1 MLVEVSS
8 LICHWAVWPS
18 PTLEGVSETLFT
30 EEEAPRR
37 SAGGRKVTIIVLAGA
52 GALLLIAAA
61 VAVLYLASL
70 RGAYQDA
77 VNVIP
82 EDETFPEA
90 EDRPERPTRT
100 DEDGDEVED
109 EQLNIL
115 LIGSD
120 SGGGS
125 GESENVPWL
134 PNAGRADTIM
144 WMHIP
149 HERDSVQVMSVMRDT
164 WVPIPG
170 HGEAKINA
178 SMSFGGSATTVA
190 TMEELMDVRIDHVA
204 AVDMVGF
211 QNLVGAM
218 EGVTVDSPVSFTSR
232 DGHHFHGGPQSMNST
247 EAMSFVRERKA
258 FDDGDFQRAAN
269 QQALMRG
276 VLDEVLTPSTLTNPA
291 RIHSMVSTFAPHMA
305 VDSQLSDAEYVTDL
319 GWSMREVRG
328 GDIDMFTIDNHGLG
342 TAGSESIIV
351 PDYDAFSEAG
361 EAMREGRFD
370 EYAAEH

>member
-1 MLVEVSS
+1 M
-8 LICHWAVWPS
+8 
-18 PTLEGVSETLFT
+18 SETLFT

-37 SAGGRKVTIIVLAGA
+37 STRGRKITIIVLAGA
-52 GALLLIAAA
+52 GALLLIAVTAA
-61 VAVLYLASL
+61 ILYLVSL
-70 RGAYQDA
+70 RGAYQGA

-82 EDETFPEA
+82 EEDTFPEDQ
-90 EDRPERPTRT
+90 ERPERSTTT
-100 DEDGDEVED
+100 DDDGEEVED

-125 GESENVPWL
+125 GETENVPWL
-134 PNAGRADTIM
+134 PNSGRADTIM

-149 HERDSVQVMSVMRDT
+149 HDRDSVQVMSVMRDT

-190 TMEELMDVRIDHVA
+190 TMEQLMDVRIDHVA

-218 EGVTVDSPVSFTSR
+218 GGVTVDSPVSFTSR
-232 DGHHFHGGPQSMNST
+232 DGYQFHGGPQTIGAS
-247 EAMSFVRERKA
+247 EAMSFVRERQA
-258 FDDGDFQRAAN
+258 FDDGDFQRVAN
-269 QQALMRG
+269 QQALVRG
-276 VLDEVLTPSTLTNPA
+276 VLDEVLTASTLTNPVT
-291 RIHSMVSTFAPHMA
+291 IHNMVSDFAPYMA
-305 VDSQLSDAEYVTDL
+305 VDSELSDAEYVADF

-328 GDIDMFTIDNHGLG
+328 GDIDMFTIDNLGLG

-361 EAMREGRFD
+361 EAMHEGRFD
-370 EYAAEH
+370 EYAAQH

>member
-1 MLVEVSS
+1 
-8 LICHWAVWPS
+8 
-18 PTLEGVSETLFT
+18 
-30 EEEAPRR
+30 
-37 SAGGRKVTIIVLAGA
+37 
-52 GALLLIAAA
+52 
-61 VAVLYLASL
+61 
-70 RGAYQDA
+70 
-77 VNVIP
+77 
-82 EDETFPEA
+82 
-90 EDRPERPTRT
+90 
-100 DEDGDEVED
+100 
-109 EQLNIL
+109 
-115 LIGSD
+115 
-120 SGGGS
+120 
-125 GESENVPWL
+125 
-134 PNAGRADTIM
+134 
-144 WMHIP
+144 
-149 HERDSVQVMSVMRDT
+149 
-164 WVPIPG
+164 
-170 HGEAKINA
+170 
-178 SMSFGGSATTVA
+178 
-190 TMEELMDVRIDHVA
+190 
-204 AVDMVGF
+204 
-211 QNLVGAM
+211 
-218 EGVTVDSPVSFTSR
+218 
-232 DGHHFHGGPQSMNST
+232 MNST